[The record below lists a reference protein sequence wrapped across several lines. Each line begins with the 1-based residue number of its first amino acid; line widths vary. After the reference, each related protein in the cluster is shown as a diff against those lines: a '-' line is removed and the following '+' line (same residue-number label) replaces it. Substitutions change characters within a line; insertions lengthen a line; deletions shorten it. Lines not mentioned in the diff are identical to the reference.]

1 MRLYAA
7 EGTLILGK
15 RRRDGSR
22 RVLAV
27 RLRDWTPLAAPLRAQ
42 EVPVHLD
49 ADGTMTLFLPDG
61 YQRVFFFLAETFPG
75 EICPAHRCP
84 RPRRRRSIRPPS
96 GNGRAAHRPGGTGA

>member
-27 RLRDWTPLAAPLRAQ
+27 RLRDWTPLVAPLRAQ
-42 EVPVHLD
+42 EVPVHVD
-49 ADGTMTLFLPDG
+49 DQGKMILFVPDG
-61 YQRVFFFLAETFPG
+61 YQRVFFFLQDTFPG
-75 EICPAHRCP
+75 EVCPAHR
-84 RPRRRRSIRPPS
+84 RPRRPTPRKRPNRPPP
-96 GNGRAAHRPGGTGA
+96 GNGQPGLAPA

>member
-42 EVPVHLD
+42 EVPVSVD
-49 ADGTMTLFLPDG
+49 AEGKMTLFLPDG
-61 YQRVFFFLAETFPG
+61 YQRVFFFLQDTFPG
-75 EICPAHRCP
+75 EVCPAHRRARRLTARK
-84 RPRRRRSIRPPS
+84 RPKRPPP
-96 GNGRAAHRPGGTGA
+96 GNGQPGLAPA